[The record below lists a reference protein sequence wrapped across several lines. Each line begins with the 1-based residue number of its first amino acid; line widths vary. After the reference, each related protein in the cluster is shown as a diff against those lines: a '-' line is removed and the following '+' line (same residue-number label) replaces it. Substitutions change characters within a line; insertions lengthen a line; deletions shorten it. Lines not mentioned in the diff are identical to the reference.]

1 MCSLQCRFR
10 LSALPRLQG
19 GALLRTAAMVMPLL
33 KSYASAA
40 AGKLGLRMV
49 CARIN
54 QHTSATI
61 SASDRE
67 PRTGWNR
74 LTGIIS
80 LAAASSLGQR
90 ASTSQPSKPAR
101 NQAQSQDLKGP
112 PLLCKRCAYERPP
125 CRSNPRPQGPGSRA
139 LPTELWEWPMG
150 GGLCSSVA

>member
-1 MCSLQCRFR
+1 MRGRPKIQFRCSIVVSI
-10 LSALPRLQG
+10 SACHAEDPGSIPG
-19 GALLRTAAMVMPLL
+19 GGSLICSCWEVG
-33 KSYASAA
+33 S
-40 AGKLGLRMV
+40 MV

-54 QHTSATI
+54 HHTSATI

-80 LAAASSLGQR
+80 LAAASSVGQR

-101 NQAQSQDLKGP
+101 NQAQSEDLKGP
-112 PLLCKRCAYERPP
+112 PLLCKRCAYKHPR